1 MARATVFIVGIDVA
15 PLRESVFGGLCTGV
29 ITVCCV
35 TGVDTADGATE
46 AGTALLRLGRLMV
59 RETGTL
65 AAVIGPA
72 ACWTAAGL
80 RCEIATV
87 LEPK

>member
-1 MARATVFIVGIDVA
+1 MFIVGIDVA

-65 AAVIGPA
+65 AGGSDGRILDRS
-72 ACWTAAGL
+72 GL